1 MKNITYINAGAGS
14 GKTYTLTNLLADALR
29 DKEVLPDRVIMTTF
43 TKKAA
48 GEFKEKTKQVLFK
61 KGLFEEANLLDGAL
75 IGTIHSVANSII
87 SRYWYYLGLPPEA
100 KIMSEDDEKV
110 YRDRSLGTLP
120 NSDELQFLH
129 SFTEFFS
136 IQNYATL
143 DYDFWHPHLNAIIA
157 LTTNY
162 DIKDYTLSRDKS
174 KHLCLSWVNPGASLP
189 EKTLI
194 ADALDALEEIYS
206 ELGDEK
212 SREAVVN
219 IRASLH
225 NLDFKLLK
233 DLSALVK
240 GKTKK
245 FLNKA
250 EKNSTLTEIREK
262 LDLMWDTPEVFAM
275 VERYIDV
282 MFTLARR
289 WKETY
294 AAYKKE
300 NGILDYNDIEKYL
313 LKLLQNPYVADQ
325 IGKQYRYIYVD
336 EFQDCSPIQVKIFS
350 ALAEHAAKSFW
361 VGDLKQSIYGFR
373 GSDPALIKAVITS
386 IRKSGNGCKEETLDT
401 SYRSVP
407 GIVNFCNK
415 IFIKAFEPELEER
428 EISLRP
434 NNEPAVDIPPL
445 DVWNVHVIKG
455 DNGEKITSKQQI
467 ADRIVRLIESGVAPS
482 EITVLARANKYLE
495 ELGSDLKERGIPV
508 NLETGKLM
516 DSKAAMLLKALLN
529 LTENKN
535 DSLAKAEIAFLV
547 DDRYKNIENLISDT
561 LENLPTDSRFP
572 DHSFLDEKVELIR
585 RLNSLRNRLE
595 YLSVAE
601 KVETLILALNLFEEV
616 GSCCPQ
622 KEGINVLNAII
633 REAKAYD
640 EASVNLGS
648 QPTTTGFID
657 YLSKDSVK
665 IPGEADGVVLQTMH
679 GSKGLQNKY
688 VIISSLDANPAD
700 EMKIIKQDIFGV
712 HFHRTQ
718 PSTPENL
725 FPEVYITLLPF
736 IYGQGNTKVPE
747 RIVEKIKNDYPG
759 YYDICR
765 DSVAESKR
773 LLYVALTRPTH
784 QLILTIEKE
793 KNPLQWLE
801 DIGLS
806 EITDEFGNVFPLIS
820 PEGLSRFI
828 LSIAES

>member
-1 MKNITYINAGAGS
+1 MRNITYINAGAGS
-14 GKTYTLTNLLADALR
+14 GKTHTLTHLLADALR
-29 DKEVLPDRVIMTTF
+29 NKEVLPEQVIMTTF

-48 GEFKEKTKQVLFK
+48 GEFKEKTKRVLFE
-61 KGLFEEANLLDGAL
+61 KGLFQEATLLDGAL
-75 IGTIHSVANSII
+75 IGTIHSVANTMI
-87 SRYWYYLGLPPEA
+87 SKFWYYLGLSPEA

-120 NSDELQFLH
+120 SSDELQFLH
-129 SFTEFFS
+129 RFTEYFS
-136 IQNYATL
+136 IQTYATL
-143 DYDFWHPHLNAIIA
+143 DYDFWHSHLNAIIA

-162 DIKDYTLSRDKS
+162 DIKDYTLSREKS
-174 KHLCLSWVNPGASLP
+174 KELCLSWVKPDATLP
-189 EKTLI
+189 DKKLI
-194 ADALDALEEIYS
+194 SEALDALEDIYT
-206 ELGDEK
+206 ELGDDK
-212 SREAVVN
+212 SKETVVN
-219 IRASLH
+219 LKTSLH
-225 NLDFKLLK
+225 NIDFKLLK
-233 DLSALVK
+233 DLNTLVN

-245 FLNKA
+245 FKNKA
-250 EKNSTLTEIREK
+250 ENSVALTEIKDK
-262 LDLMWDTPEVFAM
+262 LALMWNTPEVYSM

-282 MFTLARR
+282 MFNLAHR
-289 WKETY
+289 WKEMY

-313 LKLLQNPYVADQ
+313 LKLLQDPYVADQ

-350 ALAEHAAKSFW
+350 ALADHAAKSFW

-386 IRKSGNGCKEETLDT
+386 IRESGNGCNEKTLDT

-415 IFIKAFEPELEER
+415 IFIKAFETELKEM
-428 EISLRP
+428 EISLLP
-434 NNEPAVDIPPL
+434 NKKPDPDIEPLA
-445 DVWNVHVIKG
+445 VWNVPIIKG
-455 DNGEKITSKQQI
+455 DNGEKISPKQQI
-467 ADRIVRLIESGVAPS
+467 ADRIVNLINNGVAPA

-495 ELGSDLKERGIPV
+495 EIGSDLKERGIPV
-508 NLETGKLM
+508 NLETGSLM
-516 DSKAAMLLKALLN
+516 DSKATILLKALLN
-529 LTENKN
+529 LTENRN

-547 DDRYKNIENLISDT
+547 DDRYKDIGNLISDT
-561 LENLPTDSRFP
+561 LEHIPSDSCFP
-572 DHSFLDEKVELIR
+572 DHSFLDEKVELIKT
-585 RLNSLRNRLE
+585 LNGLRDRLE
-595 YLSVAE
+595 YLSIAE

-616 GSCCPQ
+616 GKCCQQ

-640 EASVNLGS
+640 EASVNLGT
-648 QPTTTGFID
+648 QPTTKGFID

-665 IPGEADGVVLQTMH
+665 IPGDADGVVLQTMH

-688 VIISSLDANPAD
+688 VIISSLEANPAE

-712 HFHRTQ
+712 HFHRTH

-747 RIVEKIKNDYPG
+747 KIVEELQTGYPE
-759 YYDICR
+759 YSDICQA
-765 DSVAESKR
+765 SIAESKR

-784 QLILTIEKE
+784 QLILTLEKE
-793 KNPLQWLE
+793 KNPLQWLK

-806 EITDEFGNVFPLIS
+806 EIKDEAGNVFPLS
-820 PEGLSRFI
+820 TPDGLTRFI
-828 LSIAES
+828 LSLT